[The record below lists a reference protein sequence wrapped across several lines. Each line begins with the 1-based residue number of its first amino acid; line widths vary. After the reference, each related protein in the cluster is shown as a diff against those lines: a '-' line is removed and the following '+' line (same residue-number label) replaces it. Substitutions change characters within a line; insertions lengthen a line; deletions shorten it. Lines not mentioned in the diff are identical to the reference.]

1 MFELLF
7 LLFMIGVPSIYKTYL
22 VNFILPL
29 ASLSLANSK
38 RATKH
43 HLHTK
48 MSTFLLILIDYL
60 DVLKKGVTENT
71 KTSNWVS
78 NSSTKFFLIFFF
90 LKKQKRAN
98 WIIKGTEGSFEEKG
112 IEGKKV
118 ITCRR
123 CYSRAL
129 TVRTSWCSLFCS
141 ELSRRTVLHLLRV
154 NWNVD

>member
-48 MSTFLLILIDYL
+48 MFTFLLILIDYL

-78 NSSTKFFLIFFF
+78 NTSTNFFF
-90 LKKQKRAN
+90 FFF
-98 WIIKGTEGSFEEKG
+98 FEKAKE
-112 IEGKKV
+112 
-118 ITCRR
+118 
-123 CYSRAL
+123 S
-129 TVRTSWCSLFCS
+129 
-141 ELSRRTVLHLLRV
+141 
-154 NWNVD
+154 

>member
-90 LKKQKRAN
+90 
-98 WIIKGTEGSFEEKG
+98 FEKAKE
-112 IEGKKV
+112 
-118 ITCRR
+118 
-123 CYSRAL
+123 S
-129 TVRTSWCSLFCS
+129 
-141 ELSRRTVLHLLRV
+141 
-154 NWNVD
+154 

>member
-60 DVLKKGVTENT
+60 DVLKQGVTENT

-78 NSSTKFFLIFFF
+78 NSSTKFFFFFF